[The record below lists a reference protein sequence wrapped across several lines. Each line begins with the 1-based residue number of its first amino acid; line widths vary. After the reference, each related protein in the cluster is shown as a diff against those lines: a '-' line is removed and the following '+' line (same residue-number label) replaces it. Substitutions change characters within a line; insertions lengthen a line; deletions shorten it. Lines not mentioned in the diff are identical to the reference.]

1 MSMDLY
7 VLKIVATSN
16 FFAQTGWISQGI
28 IQDGSHNFFRSQNYP
43 NFWGLIK
50 ITGWPF
56 GDWRYTWLWF
66 CYWHEDT
73 SVLCQKTFRVKF
85 RPEKNPH
92 SKSTPNEGVQ
102 PPHSSASV
110 IICYLANAAALFW
123 WTRSMAFD
131 RHMALLGTVVVGD
144 SGGGGGSG
152 FFWLKQKSLFG
163 QKRGISKKCSVN
175 QLGSIWQ
182 LMKEMW
188 EKS

>member
-85 RPEKNPH
+85 RPEKIPIQNPPRTKVFSH
-92 SKSTPNEGVQ
+92 LIRRHPSSSVTWPM
-102 PPHSSASV
+102 PPPSFGGQGAWHLIGTWLCWELLLLV
-110 IICYLANAAALFW
+110 IAVVA
-123 WTRSMAFD
+123 
-131 RHMALLGTVVVGD
+131 VVVV
-144 SGGGGGSG
+144 SFGSNKNH
-152 FFWLKQKSLFG
+152 FLAKREAFQKNV
-163 QKRGISKKCSVN
+163 R
-175 QLGSIWQ
+175 
-182 LMKEMW
+182 
-188 EKS
+188 